1 MEDELVDERMFLDY
15 PCPKCGGNVG
25 HLINCPDG
33 SCFSKKEG
41 IQLNPMDIIL
51 HGLRPNDDWYEK
63 KQLDEKD
70 EVWKGKVMIIERRRT
85 NGK

>member
-1 MEDELVDERMFLDY
+1 MKPEIKGALRLPDFKSDRMFLDY

-41 IQLNPMDIIL
+41 IQLNPVDVIL
-51 HGLRPNDDWYEK
+51 NGLRPTMDDEHEK
-63 KQLDEKD
+63 KML
-70 EVWKGKVMIIERRRT
+70 
-85 NGK
+85 